1 VNELKK
7 AKLWTSAGNDR
18 MVQWFK
24 SNGFEPR
31 AMAMT
36 DIMTGLTTGMVEAV
50 PTTPIAALGYQW
62 YKQTPNMLD
71 IGLAPVVGATI
82 VTKKAWNAIPA
93 ADRPKILALAAAVQK
108 RLEQDVPK
116 TEAAA
121 IAEMQRRG
129 LAVTKASGPDWR
141 KEIDG
146 LAATMRGEM
155 VPKDMFDLA
164 LKARDAY
171 RKQHPTSQAAPAAK

>member
-1 VNELKK
+1 
-7 AKLWTSAGNDR
+7 
-18 MVQWFK
+18 
-24 SNGFEPR
+24 
-31 AMAMT
+31 
-36 DIMTGLTTGMVEAV
+36 
-50 PTTPIAALGYQW
+50 
-62 YKQTPNMLD
+62 MLD

-93 ADRPKILALAAAVQK
+93 ADRPKILASALAVQK

-129 LAVTKASGPDWR
+129 LVVSKASGPDWR

-171 RKQHPTSQAAPAAK
+171 RKQHPASQAAPAAK